1 MSAIKMLGS
10 IISFIGSI
18 FLFLGALGV
27 VRMPDTYNRIQAGT
41 KATTLGSILT
51 LLGIG
56 IYNTQWLPQMIILI
70 VFIALTNPLSSHALA
85 RAAHFKG
92 IPLTR
97 GTVIDRLAEV
107 EKIGRNSDTQS
118 VHENNAKESGNTN

>member
-1 MSAIKMLGS
+1 LLIVKTIGS
-10 IISFIGSI
+10 IISLIGSI

-41 KATTLGSILT
+41 KATKLGSILT

-85 RAAHFKG
+85 RAAHFRG

-97 GTVIDRLAEV
+97 GTIIDRLAEA
-107 EKIGRNSDTQS
+107 EKTGVKGNTQS
-118 VHENNAKESGNTN
+118 VEDDTPRES